1 MSDLHVLQTKSGH
14 IFTPLG
20 YRDVLE
26 VVRDEMGDEVY
37 DYLNDEVE
45 CKHWQ
50 KEDEFSLLKD
60 EFECYEQENEN
71 WHTFVDDISE
81 EIEHIREKIEDNK
94 LTKAQISIELYKVYE
109 KMREEL

>member
-14 IFTPLG
+14 IFTPLDCK
-20 YRDVLE
+20 DVLE

-45 CKHWQ
+45 FKHWQ
-50 KEDEFSLLKD
+50 KENEFSLLKD

-94 LTKAQISIELYKVYE
+94 LTKAKISIELYKVYE

>member
-1 MSDLHVLQTKSGH
+1 MSFHTITTKSGKT
-14 IFTPLG
+14 FTPLETK
-20 YRDVLE
+20 DVLE
-26 VVRDEMGDEVY
+26 VVRDEMGDDVY
-37 DYLNDEVE
+37 DYLNEEVE
-45 CKHWQ
+45 FKHWQ
-50 KEDEFSLLKD
+50 KEDELSLLQD
-60 EFECYEQENEN
+60 EFSAYEQENEN